1 MEATRGLDL
10 ESITITSPV
19 VRVVTYSL
27 MDAYRI
33 VVVHGQNHFVQ
44 AQRVMESPGFPLSDP

>member
-10 ESITITSPV
+10 QGIVMTSPV
-19 VRVVTYSL
+19 VRQITYTL

-33 VVVHGQNHFVQ
+33 IVVHEQNHFVQ
-44 AQRVMESPGFPLSDP
+44 AKQVMERLVARTSR

>member
-10 ESITITSPV
+10 QGIVMTSPV
-19 VRVVTYSL
+19 VRQITYTL

-33 VVVHGQNHFVQ
+33 VVVHEQNHFVQ
-44 AQRVMESPGFPLSDP
+44 ATQVMERLVARTSR